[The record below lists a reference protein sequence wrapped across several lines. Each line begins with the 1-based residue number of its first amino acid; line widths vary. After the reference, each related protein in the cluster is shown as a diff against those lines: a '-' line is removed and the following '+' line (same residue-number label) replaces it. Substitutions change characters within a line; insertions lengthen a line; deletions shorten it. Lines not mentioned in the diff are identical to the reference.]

1 MVGTIWFLVA
11 GALLVVMALGGSV
24 LKRLPL
30 STSMLY
36 LLVGFAL
43 GPGAFAIAYIDPLE
57 QASVLERVTEVA
69 VLISLFSAGLKLR
82 VPWSDRRW
90 LAPIRLA
97 TLSMLITVALVAVV
111 GVVALGLPLGGALLL
126 GAVLAPTDPVL
137 ASDVQV
143 ESATDRDRL
152 RFSLTGEA
160 GMNDGTA
167 FPVVMLGLGLLGLHE
182 IGTWGWKWVAV
193 DLVWAVVAGL
203 AAGWLLGTLVGMLV
217 LYLRRVHREAVGS
230 DDFLA
235 LGLIALSYGA
245 ALLVKGYG
253 FLAVFAAGLAL
264 RHIERRA
271 AERQGGENA
280 PPPPVEELASE
291 GKAEEVATAP
301 ETAPAYMAQAA
312 LGFTEQLDRIGEVV
326 VVVLVGVMLNR
337 STLSVDALWFVPLL
351 FFVIRPLAVAIGAP
365 MRGAPPIQRRLTMWF
380 GIRGIGSIYYL
391 SYAVAHGVP
400 EPLARQLT
408 ALVLST
414 VAASAVAHGITV
426 TPLMRR
432 YSDQMK
438 AEEEEAHGAPA
449 REAPAVAG

>member
-1 MVGTIWFLVA
+1 MVGTIWFLIV
-11 GALLVVMALGGSV
+11 GALLVVMALGESV
-24 LKRLPL
+24 LLRLPL

-36 LLVGFAL
+36 LAVGFVL
-43 GPGAFAIAYIDPLE
+43 GPGGVAFVYIDPLE
-57 QASVLERVTEVA
+57 RAAVLERVTEVA

-90 LAPIRLA
+90 IAPIRLA
-97 TLSMLITVALVAVV
+97 TISMVVTVALVTGI
-111 GVVALGLPLGGALLL
+111 GVLALGLPLGAAIVL

-143 ESATDRDRL
+143 ESPTDRDRL

-167 FPVVMLGLGLLGLHE
+167 FPFVMLGLGLLGVHE
-182 IGTWGWKWVAV
+182 LGAWGWRWVAV
-193 DLVWAVVAGL
+193 DLVWAAVAGL
-203 AAGWLLGTLVGMLV
+203 GVGWGLGTLVGLLV
-217 LYLRRVHREAVGS
+217 LYLRRVHKEAVGS

-271 AERQGGENA
+271 TERAGGSNA
-280 PPPPVEELASE
+280 PPPELDGAAAE
-291 GKAEEVATAP
+291 GKKDEIATAAD
-301 ETAPAYMAQAA
+301 TAPAYMAEAA
-312 LGFTEQLDRIGEVV
+312 LGFAEQLDRIGEVA
-326 VVVLVGVMLNR
+326 VVLLVGTMLSQ
-337 STLSVDALWFVPLL
+337 STLSPDALWFVPLL
-351 FFVIRPLAVAIGAP
+351 FLVVRPLAVALGAP
-365 MRGAPPIQRRLTMWF
+365 MRGAPPIQRTLTMWF

-391 SYAVAHGVP
+391 AYAIAHGLP
-400 EPLARQLT
+400 EDQARQIT

-414 VAASAVAHGITV
+414 VAASAVLHGITV

-432 YSDQMK
+432 YSRKME
-438 AEEEEAHGAPA
+438 AEGASAPEAAAPGA
-449 REAPAVAG
+449 

>member
-1 MVGTIWFLVA
+1 MTGTIWFLVA

-24 LKRLPL
+24 LHRLPL

-36 LLVGFAL
+36 LLVGFVL
-43 GPGAFAIAYIDPLE
+43 GPGGVAFFYLDPIE
-57 QASVLERVTEVA
+57 RAPVLERVTEVA

-90 LAPIRLA
+90 LTPLRLA
-97 TLSMLITVALVAVV
+97 TVSMVVTVALVAAV
-111 GVVALGLPLGGALLL
+111 GVVGLGLPLGAAVLL
-126 GAVLAPTDPVL
+126 GALLAPTDPVL

-143 ESATDRDRL
+143 ESATDDDRL
-152 RFSLTGEA
+152 RFGLTGEA

-167 FPVVMLGLGLLGLHE
+167 FPFVMLGLGLLGVHDL
-182 IGTWGWKWVAV
+182 GAWGWKWVAV

-203 AAGWLLGTLVGMLV
+203 AVGWLLGTLVGLLV

-235 LGLIALSYGA
+235 LGLIALSYGV

-271 AERQGGENA
+271 AERTGGRDA
-280 PPPPVEELASE
+280 PPPPIEHV
-291 GKAEEVATAP
+291 AEEGATEDVATSP

-326 VVVLVGVMLNR
+326 VVVLVGGMLSR
-337 STLSVDALWFVPLL
+337 ATLTPDALWFVPLL
-351 FFVIRPLAVAIGAP
+351 FLVVRPVAVLLGAP
-365 MRGAPPIQRRLTMWF
+365 MRGAPPIQRGLTMWF
-380 GIRGIGSIYYL
+380 GIRGIGSIYYR
-391 SYAVAHGVP
+391 SYAVAHGLP
-400 EPLARQLT
+400 EPLARTLV

-414 VAASAVAHGITV
+414 VAVSVVAHGVSV

-432 YSDQMK
+432 Y
-438 AEEEEAHGAPA
+438 ARTTGGGAA
-449 REAPAVAG
+449 A

>member
-1 MVGTIWFLVA
+1 MTGTIWFLIV
-11 GALLVVMALGGSV
+11 GALLVVMALGES
-24 LKRLPL
+24 LLQRLPL

-36 LLVGFAL
+36 LAVGFAL
-43 GPGAFAIAYIDPLE
+43 GPGGAAFFYVDPLE
-57 QASVLERVTEVA
+57 HAAALERITEVA

-90 LAPIRLA
+90 LTPIRLA
-97 TLSMLITVALVAVV
+97 TVSMVVTVGLVTAL
-111 GVVALGLPLGGALLL
+111 GVFALGLPLGAAVLL

-167 FPVVMLGLGLLGLHE
+167 FPFVMLGLGLLGLHE
-182 IGTWGWKWVAV
+182 IGEWGWRWVAV
-193 DLVWAVVAGL
+193 DLLWAAVAGL
-203 AAGWLLGTLVGMLV
+203 GVGWVLGTLVGLLV
-217 LYLRRVHREAVGS
+217 LYLRRVHKEAVGT

-264 RHIERRA
+264 RHIERRQT
-271 AERQGGENA
+271 ERDGGRDA
-280 PPPPVEELASE
+280 PPPSMEGQVTE
-291 GKAEEVATAP
+291 GKREEVATAH

-312 LGFTEQLDRIGEVV
+312 LGFTEQLDRLGEVA
-326 VVVLVGVMLNR
+326 VVLLVGGML
-337 STLSVDALWFVPLL
+337 SAATLSYDALWFVPLL
-351 FFVIRPLAVAIGAP
+351 FLVVRPLAVAVGAP
-365 MRGAPPIQRRLTMWF
+365 MRRGPPIQRRLTMWF

-391 SYAVAHGVP
+391 AYAIAHGLP
-400 EPLARQLT
+400 EPLARRIT

-414 VAASAVAHGITV
+414 VAVSAVAHGITV
-426 TPLMRR
+426 TPLMKR
-432 YSDQMK
+432 YSRK
-438 AEEEEAHGAPA
+438 VEEDEREGALSVE
-449 REAPAVAG
+449 R